1 MSRLQVAFDLTSEV
15 EEEAHVDTMLQIV
28 ESAMNLRLEHIANG
42 QGQQHPVDWS
52 SQLTEQYL
60 RMVRTINQ
68 VGTKVPEGEEVPERY
83 ILTLINALININAVS
98 LGFLQNL
105 IYKDMTYGNTS
116 DTTPSA

>member
-15 EEEAHVDTMLQIV
+15 KEEAHVDTMLQIV

-105 IYKDMTYGNTS
+105 IYKDITYGN